1 MSRRLMLVAAAP
13 AALLAVVRVAFLVL
27 AMWDIHPFWRWEPL
41 NLAEAAALRDRGEV
55 VRLIAE
61 GQDPNATYR
70 VRRGMVQRYAVQ
82 MTPMAA
88 ALSARRDEIV
98 ELLLDAGAQPY
109 TPDAHVTP

>member
-1 MSRRLMLVAAAP
+1 M
-13 AALLAVVRVAFLVL
+13 
-27 AMWDIHPFWRWEPL
+27 D
-41 NLAEAAALRDRGEV
+41 
-55 VRLIAE
+55 
-61 GQDPNATYR
+61 
-70 VRRGMVQRYAVQ
+70 RRGMVQRYAVQ